1 MRRHFC
7 NTIWRRWPMFS
18 FYINGKE
25 YHEEKDMKLLPFL
38 RNVCKL
44 KSVKDGC
51 SEGACGTCHVLI
63 DGKAAKACVPK
74 LSKLEGKHILTI
86 EGFEEEEKEIFVRA
100 FGEAGAVQCGFCIPG
115 MVIVAKG
122 LLDKNPDP
130 TRADA
135 ADAIKNN
142 ICRCTGYKKIID
154 GILRAAK
161 YKREG
166 LPEEKQYTWK
176 VGERV
181 PRVDVREKVLGT
193 GQYPDDVE
201 VEGMIYGSALRSA
214 YPRARVKA
222 IHTEKAKALPG
233 VVAVFTAEDIP
244 GSVKTGHLKQDWDA
258 LIPVGHLTHYL
269 GDSIALVA
277 AESLEIVEEAKKLIE
292 VEYEELP
299 MVHDP
304 YEAMAEDAPKVHDS
318 EKDNLLAHW
327 HVHRGNAEEA
337 IKNSKYVLTDKFHT
351 PWTEHAFLE
360 PECAVA
366 MPDGEDGVLVYST
379 DQGVYDTQHECMAL
393 LGLPAEKVKVRNK
406 LVGGGFGGKEDVTVQ
421 HHAAMIAYLT
431 KRPVKVKLTRAESIL
446 IHPKRHPMDMEFTLG
461 CDENGII
468 QGVKASVIAD
478 TGAYASLGGPVLQRA
493 CTHAS
498 GPYNYQNFDIDGKAY
513 YTNNP
518 PAGAFRGFGVTQ
530 TCFAIEMLLTKMAG
544 LVGISPWE
552 IRYRNAIRPGQELP
566 NGQIVDNSTALAE
579 TLEAVKDAFESSP
592 YTGIACAM
600 KNAGVG
606 VGLPDWGRC
615 RLLVRDGRV
624 EIHSGASCIGQGLG
638 TVLVQTVAEELGLT
652 REQIFYDA
660 SNTWDAPDSG
670 TTSGSRQTLVTGE
683 ACRRACE
690 KMKKDLQ
697 GHTLSDLEGR
707 EYTGEYLAKTDAMGS
722 DVKNPVS
729 HVAYGYATQVCIL
742 NEDGT
747 VAKIVAA
754 HDVGKAVNPLS
765 VEGQIEGGVV
775 MSYGFALTEKYPI
788 KDCKP
793 TAKYGTLGLPKANR
807 IPEVESIIVEKEGL
821 KVAGGAIGIGE
832 ITSIP
837 TAPAIAG
844 AYYSLDGKFRTSL
857 PLADTPYEKK

>member
-1 MRRHFC
+1 MHR
-7 NTIWRRWPMFS
+7 
-18 FYINGKE
+18 FYVNGKE
-25 YHEEKDMKLLPFL
+25 YQEEKDGKLLPFL

-63 DGKAAKACVPK
+63 DGKPMKACVPR
-74 LSKLEGKHILTI
+74 LSKLEGKHILTV
-86 EGFEEEEKEIFVRA
+86 EGLSEHEKEIYVRA

-115 MVIVAKG
+115 MIISAKG

-130 TRADA
+130 SRADA

-154 GILRAAK
+154 GIILAGK
-161 YKREG
+161 YLREG
-166 LPEEKQYTWK
+166 LPAGTSYTWK
-176 VGERV
+176 MGERV
-181 PRVDVREKVLGT
+181 PRVDVREKVLGI
-193 GQYPDDVE
+193 GKYPDDLE
-201 VEGMIYGSALRSA
+201 LEGMIYGSALRAA
-214 YPRARVKA
+214 YPRARVLA
-222 IHTEKAKALPG
+222 IHTEEAKALSG
-233 VVAVFTAEDIP
+233 VIGVYTAEDIP
-244 GSVKTGHLKQDWDA
+244 GNIKTGHLKKDWDT
-258 LIPVGHLTHYL
+258 LVPVGHLVHYL
-269 GDSIALVA
+269 GDAVALVA
-277 AESLEIVEEAKKLIE
+277 ARTPEILEEAKKLIR

-299 MVHDP
+299 MVKDP
-304 YEAMAEDAPKVHDS
+304 YQAMKPDAPKVHES

-327 HVHRGNAEEA
+327 HVHRGDADQA
-337 IKNSKYVLTDKFHT
+337 IAKSAYVVKDHFHT

-366 MPDGEDGVLVYST
+366 VKDADGGVTIYST
-379 DQGVYDTQHECMAL
+379 DQGVYDTQHECMTV
-393 LGLPAEKVKVRNK
+393 LGLPAEKIRVRNT

-421 HHAAMIAYLT
+421 HHAAMIAYLSGY
-431 KRPVKVKLTRAESIL
+431 PVKVKLTRAESIL

-530 TCFAIEMLLTKMAG
+530 TCFAIEMLLTKMAEK
-544 LVGISPWE
+544 VGISDWE
-552 IRYRNAIRPGQELP
+552 IRYRNGIRPGQELP
-566 NGQIVDNSTALAE
+566 NGQIVDASTGLCE
-579 TLEAVKDAFESSP
+579 TLEAVKKVFDEHPGA
-592 YTGIACAM
+592 GIACAM

-615 RLLVRDGRV
+615 RLLVKNGCV
-624 EIHSGASCIGQGLG
+624 EIHAGASCIGQGVG
-638 TVLVQTVAEELGLT
+638 TVLVQLVAEHLGLP
-652 REQIFYDA
+652 REKICYSGSD
-660 SNTWDAPDSG
+660 TWSAPDSG

-683 ACRRACE
+683 ACIRACE
-690 KMKKDLQ
+690 NMKKDLDRADLFQ
-697 GHTLSDLEGR
+697 LEGK
-707 EYTGEYLAKTDAMGS
+707 EYTGEYLAKTDPMGS
-722 DVKNPVS
+722 DLKNPVS

-742 NEDGT
+742 KEDGT
-747 VAKIVAA
+747 VDKIVAA

-775 MSYGFALTEKYPI
+775 MSFGYALTEKYPLT
-788 KDCKP
+788 DCKP
-793 TAKYGTLGLPKANR
+793 TARYGTLGLPKANK
-807 IPEVESIIVEKEGL
+807 IPLVESIIVEKQGL
-821 KVAGGAIGIGE
+821 NVAGGAIGIGE

-837 TAPAIAG
+837 TAPAIAA
-844 AYYSLDGKFRTSL
+844 AYYHYDGKFRTSL
-857 PLADTPYEKK
+857 PLSDTPYERKK